1 MLFLGQCPGIAE
13 TGDCATGSESST
25 YLMIEEMD
33 LDVPPTDDVIP
44 HPQETV
50 FNTKMFYGDEVSG
63 DDDAVYRYDSESN
76 NCIAYTSV
84 YKFYKFIDKYCSPR
98 RQIEIVTW

>member
-1 MLFLGQCPGIAE
+1 MLGQCPGISE
-13 TGDCATGSESST
+13 VGNGYTGYGSST

-50 FNTKMFYGDEVSG
+50 FNTKMFYGGEVSG
-63 DDDAVYRYDSESN
+63 DDDVVYRYETEPC
-76 NCIAYTSV
+76 NCETV
-84 YKFYKFIDKYCSPR
+84 VLEHL
-98 RQIEIVTW
+98 Q

>member
-1 MLFLGQCPGIAE
+1 MLLSFAVNNISSVNVIFLGQCPGIAE
-13 TGDCATGSESST
+13 AGNGGTGDESST

-33 LDVPPTDDVIP
+33 LDVPPTDVIP

-63 DDDAVYRYDSESN
+63 DDDVVYRYESESN
-76 NCIAYTSV
+76 NCMHTQV
-84 YKFYKFIDKYCSPR
+84 
-98 RQIEIVTW
+98 

>member
-1 MLFLGQCPGIAE
+1 MFEHGFTPLPGI
-13 TGDCATGSESST
+13 TQIGNSYSGYHSST

-33 LDVPPTDDVIP
+33 LDVPSTDTDDVIP

-63 DDDAVYRYDSESN
+63 EDDAVY
-76 NCIAYTSV
+76 T
-84 YKFYKFIDKYCSPR
+84 
-98 RQIEIVTW
+98 